1 MAALFKRHARS
12 PLLGNFRFESPTVKT
27 RPLGNTGIDLPIL
40 GFGASSLGQ
49 EFRPVRLDDALES
62 VKVALDLGIN
72 FLDTSP
78 FYGRGMSEVL
88 LGIALRDVPRDSYLL
103 GSKLGRYSLSHFDF
117 SAKRVDESVHVS
129 LHRLGTDYLDVI
141 LLHDVEFVDLPQIWE
156 ETIPAALKLK
166 EKGLVRAVGFSC
178 YPMKSFHTVLD
189 HAQDDLDC
197 ILSYNQYTLQNT
209 ALADSLVPRLLEKNI
224 GVMNA
229 GPFSARL
236 LTNATL
242 PEWLKEPEEVKSAA
256 RQAAK
261 LCQENGVDIAQLA
274 LQFSC
279 AHQDIA
285 TCVAGSANPNNIRKW
300 AEWLEKPI
308 PEDLLAQVLKI
319 FEPVKNIGHAEGLPE
334 NN

>member
-1 MAALFKRHARS
+1 MKS
-12 PLLGNFRFESPTVKT
+12 
-27 RPLGNTGIDLPIL
+27 RPLGKTGLDLPIL

-49 EFRPVRLDDALES
+49 EFRPVRLEEALAS
-62 VKVALDLGIN
+62 VRVALDLGIN
-72 FLDTSP
+72 FIDTSP

-103 GSKLGRYSLSHFDF
+103 GTKLGRYSLTHFDF
-117 SAKRVDESVHVS
+117 SARRVDESVHVS
-129 LHRLGTDYLDVI
+129 LHRLGTDHLDI
-141 LLHDVEFVDLPQIWE
+141 LLLHDVEFVELPQIWE
-156 ETIPAALKLK
+156 ETIPAALALK

-178 YPMKSFHTVLD
+178 YPMKTFHKVLD
-189 HAQDDLDC
+189 HTEDQLDC

-209 ALADSLVPRLLEKNI
+209 VLADSLLPRLREKNL

-236 LTNATL
+236 LTNAPL
-242 PEWLKEPEEVKSAA
+242 PDWLKEPEEVKDAA
-256 RQAAK
+256 REAAK
-261 LCQENGVDIAQLA
+261 LCQDEGVDIAQLA

-279 AHQDIA
+279 AHEDIA
-285 TCVAGSANPNNIRKW
+285 TCVAGSANPENVRKW

-308 PEDLLAQVLKI
+308 PEDLLAAVLRA
-319 FEPVKNIGHAEGLPE
+319 FESVRNIGHHEGLPE

>member
-1 MAALFKRHARS
+1 MQ
-12 PLLGNFRFESPTVKT
+12 T

-49 EFRPVRLDDALES
+49 EFRKVRTEDALES
-62 VKVALDLGIN
+62 VRVALDLGIN
-72 FLDTSP
+72 FIDTSP

-103 GSKLGRYSLSHFDF
+103 GSKLGRYSLTHFDF
-117 SAKRVDESVHVS
+117 SAKRVEESVHVS
-129 LHRLGTDYLDVI
+129 LHRLGTDHLDLI

-156 ETIPAALKLK
+156 ETIPAALELK
-166 EKGLVRAVGFSC
+166 KKGLVRAVGFSC
-178 YPMKSFHTVLD
+178 YPTKSFHTVLD

-209 ALADSLVPRLLEKNI
+209 TLADSLLPRLLEKKI
-224 GVMNA
+224 GVMTA

-236 LTNATL
+236 LTNAPL
-242 PEWLKEPEEVKSAA
+242 PEWLKEPEEVKAAA
-256 RQAAK
+256 RAAAK
-261 LCQENGVDIAQLA
+261 LCDDQGVDIAQLA

-279 AHQDIA
+279 AHQEIA
-285 TCVAGSANPNNIRKW
+285 TCVAGSANPDNIRKW
-300 AEWLEKPI
+300 AEWLAKPI
-308 PEDLLAQVLKI
+308 PADLLAEVHKI
-319 FEPVKNIGHAEGLPE
+319 FEPVKNLGHAEGLPE